1 MQNSTQASSFV
12 VRSRGSLVVGLLVG
26 VAMVANGCSSKVTP
40 TSEPSPTA
48 SHSAGPVS
56 TVVVSGPTAAPTPAG
71 PPSVVLPSGQ
81 TAPMSF
87 SSLVKTAD
95 PCVVTVFSSKEER
108 GRSGRKRV
116 VMEGLGT
123 GFIYDSSG
131 YILTNDHVVADATN
145 VTVRL
150 ADERRVAAKIVGK
163 DPPTDVA
170 VLKID
175 VAGLPSLP
183 LGDSDALDV
192 GDWVVAIGNPFGLSH
207 TVSAGILSAKGRTR
221 EDVADLDRTGRGYFN
236 FIQTDAAINQGN
248 SGGPLINLAGQV
260 VGINTAIRANANNIG
275 FAIPINMV
283 KSLLT
288 MLTRDGKVSRSA
300 IGITVGGVTEDDV
313 ERLKRPNRKG
323 ALVRGVQPGG
333 PGDKAGLAV
342 DDIILNFNGTEIVDP
357 EALRWQASI
366 AGVGTQANIKVAR
379 GERVFDL
386 KLTLGA
392 LPDEPPDPDRR
403 GPPQIP
409 GFP

>member
-1 MQNSTQASSFV
+1 MQSSV
-12 VRSRGSLVVGLLVG
+12 VVAACVALLPTVLV
-26 VAMVANGCSSKVTP
+26 GCSSSPSGASPAASATATPPVTSAP
-40 TSEPSPTA
+40 VVA
-48 SHSAGPVS
+48 SAPPVS
-56 TVVVSGPTAAPTPAG
+56 TFVAPPPA
-71 PPSVVLPSGQ
+71 SVVLPSGL

-87 SSLVKTAD
+87 SSLVKTCD
-95 PCVVTVFSSKEER
+95 PAVVTVFSIKEER
-108 GRSGRKRV
+108 GRSGRRRT

-123 GFIYDSSG
+123 GFLYDPQG
-131 YILTNDHVVADATN
+131 YIITNEHVISEATN

-150 ADERRVAAKIVGK
+150 ADERRVPAKIVGR
-163 DPPTDVA
+163 DPQTDVA

-175 VAGLPSLP
+175 VAGLSALP

-207 TVSAGILSAKGRTR
+207 TVSAGILSAKGRSR
-221 EDVADLDRTGRGYFN
+221 EDLADLDKTGRGYFN
-236 FIQTDAAINQGN
+236 FLQTDAAINQGN
-248 SGGPLINLAGQV
+248 SGGPLINLHGQV

-283 KSLLT
+283 KSLIP
-288 MLTRDGKVSRSA
+288 MLVRDGKVTRSA

-313 ERLKRPNRKG
+313 ERLKRSNRKG

-342 DDIILNFNGTEIVDP
+342 DDVIMAFNGVEIVDP

-366 AGVGTQANIKVAR
+366 AGVGAQATVKVAR

-386 KLTLGA
+386 KVTLGA
-392 LPDEPPDPDRR
+392 LPDDIPDDRPRPPEAGIRELLR
-403 GPPQIP
+403 T
-409 GFP
+409 